1 MFTGSLSM
9 FTRNTRKLFVS
20 VQDLVKERSCLI
32 NVAIWFVVIVH
43 LLSCVWLFVT
53 PWTAAYQASLSFTI
67 SWSSLKL
74 MSIVSMMQSN
84 HLILCCPLLL
94 LPSIFPGIRVFSN
107 ELALHRR
114 SPKCWSFSISINPSN
129 EYLGL
134 ISFKIDLFDLLAV
147 HGTFKTLLQYH
158 SLMAS
163 ILLYDSTLTSIHDY
177 WKDHSPDYMDLC
189 WQTDVFNFS

>member
-1 MFTGSLSM
+1 MTL
-9 FTRNTRKLFVS
+9 
-20 VQDLVKERSCLI
+20 
-32 NVAIWFVVIVH
+32 
-43 LLSCVWLFVT
+43 
-53 PWTAAYQASLSFTI
+53 WTTASQASLSLTI
-67 SWSSLKL
+67 SWSLPKFLSVELG
-74 MSIVSMMQSN
+74 MPSN
-84 HLILCCPLLL
+84 HLILCRSLLL
-94 LPSIFPGIRVFSN
+94 LPSIFSSIRVFSN

-177 WKDHSPDYMDLC
+177 WKNHSLD
-189 WQTDVFNFS
+189 